1 VACPVADKVVPS
13 EEERSGLERVVWTG
27 DDDLDALE
35 SVTVVI
41 KSPGALPEHPLIQEA
56 RRRSIPIV
64 AELELGWSAAKA
76 PLHSITG
83 SNGKSTTTSLL
94 AHLFATAGIE
104 SVAAGNIGEAL
115 SAAAPSIG
123 AGGAIA
129 VEVSSFQIEDLH
141 EYRSRSAALLNV
153 SPDHL
158 DRHGTLENY
167 FAIKASLCRRLDE
180 GGVCIMNAD
189 DPTQTDLI
197 ATARRQDPNHTWVF
211 GMSPQEGP
219 AAFLDGSR
227 LVLRMDADETF
238 ADTRELTISG
248 PHNVQNALAAALA
261 ATSGGVAAR
270 DLASGLRTF
279 RPLRHRLER
288 VGRVGDVTFVND
300 SKATNLDALK
310 MALFSFPDGVV
321 LIAGGRDK
329 GSPFASMHETVKRF
343 VRHLVLI
350 GEASEM
356 IRSAWPDVD
365 ATHAGSMTEAVRV
378 AYDRSRPS
386 GVVLL
391 APGCTSFDMFNDF
404 VDRGDRFRDA
414 VLELRGGCGDA

>member
-1 VACPVADKVVPS
+1 M
-13 EEERSGLERVVWTG
+13 
-27 DDDLDALE
+27 
-35 SVTVVI
+35 
-41 KSPGALPEHPLIQEA
+41 
-56 RRRSIPIV
+56 